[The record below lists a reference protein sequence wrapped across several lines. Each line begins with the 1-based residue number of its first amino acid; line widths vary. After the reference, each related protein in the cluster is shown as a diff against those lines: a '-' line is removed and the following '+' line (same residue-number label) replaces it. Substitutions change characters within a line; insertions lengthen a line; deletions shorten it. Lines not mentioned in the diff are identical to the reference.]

1 MTHPF
6 DRHSNGAAPP
16 ASRKA
21 GRRFVLLC
29 GVAPAVLTVG
39 LALSHPSLLTQLD
52 RRLYDGMVRAVPLA
66 PATGRVVIVDIDER
80 SLAAIGQWP
89 WRRDVIGRLI
99 DELRDLGA
107 SVVALDMMFA
117 EPDRF
122 DRTSGEMAPVDS
134 ADAQLAAAIRRGQ
147 VVLGYAFTF
156 GSSPAVAEPCVAH
169 PLPIATVQARNGSAD
184 SPAFHATGAVCN
196 LPLLTGAAA
205 ASGFLNAAADPD
217 GLLRR
222 VPLLIEHDGRM
233 YPNLALAAVTAAT
246 GQRPVSVQAINVNTT
261 SLSFDANTIALDGR
275 SNALL
280 RYRGKGGAI
289 PYVSASD
296 VLRHRVPRDRFTNT
310 VVFVGAT
317 ALGTRD
323 AVATPFDTQFPGVE
337 VQATVADN
345 LLRRDFISRVP
356 DALTVEMCAVLGLG
370 IAVTL
375 LVARLGLAP
384 GAIVAAIA
392 LIVMWRAGAW
402 TLSTRGHYFSPLF
415 PAIGLVASLCS
426 ATIAR
431 LADERRR
438 ADRSTDEKDAANR
451 MMVQSLLSLTEIRD
465 AETGNHSRRT
475 QAYSRLLAEQ
485 LATHPRFADYLTPQR
500 IDLLATLAPLHDIG
514 KVGVPDQLL
523 NKPAGLTPD
532 EFREMRKHPTYGL
545 QVITTAQQRAGA
557 ADDAILAMAK
567 DIVYT
572 HHERW
577 DGQGYP
583 RGLKGEQIP
592 IAGRL
597 IAIVDVYDALT
608 TTRCYRESL
617 PHDRAVALIVDGEG
631 THFDPAVVDA
641 FVQSA
646 PRLRTAAHGALT
658 TAVPGFTEEQAL
670 S

>member
-1 MTHPF
+1 MTHLF
-6 DRHSNGAAPP
+6 GRHANGAAPL
-16 ASRKA
+16 ASPTP

-29 GVAPAVLTVG
+29 GVAPAVLTVA

-52 RRLYDGMVRAVPLA
+52 RRLYDGMLRSLPLA

-99 DELRDLGA
+99 DELGDLGA
-107 SVVALDMMFA
+107 SAVALDMMFA

-122 DRTSGEMAPVDS
+122 DRTSGEVPPADA

-156 GSSPAVAEPCVAH
+156 TSVSPAPEPCVTH
-169 PLPIATVQARNGSAD
+169 PLPIATVQARGGGAD
-184 SPAFHATGAVCN
+184 LPVFHATGAVCN

-222 VPLLIEHDGRM
+222 VPLLIGHDGRI
-233 YPNLALAAVTAAT
+233 YPNLALAAVIAAT

-261 SLSFDANTIALDGR
+261 SLSFDANAIALDGR

-296 VLRHRVPRDRFTNT
+296 VLRSRVPHDRFKSAI
-310 VVFVGAT
+310 VFVGAT

-370 IAVTL
+370 IAITL

-392 LIVMWRAGAW
+392 LIVIWRAGAW

-415 PAIGLVASLCS
+415 PAIGLIASLCS

-431 LADERRR
+431 LAHERRR
-438 ADRSTDEKDAANR
+438 ADQSAGEKDAANR

-485 LATHPRFADYLTPQR
+485 LATHPRFSDYLTPQR

-523 NKPAGLTPD
+523 NKPGGLTAD
-532 EFREMRKHPTYGL
+532 EFREMKKHPVYGL
-545 QVITTAQQRAGA
+545 QVITTAQRRAGA

-577 DGQGYP
+577 DGEGYP

-641 FVQSA
+641 FVHSA
-646 PRLRTAAHGALT
+646 PLLRTVAHE
-658 TAVPGFTEEQAL
+658 AVSAKARGLAEGQAV